1 MTIKEKEKA
10 LVKVG
15 EELGELMAK
24 ASPEDKN
31 ILQQIKKSVEK
42 YAAET
47 EEKNKC
53 VDRSSMYA
61 IAIILDDN
69 LNASDE
75 LIECAK
81 KYIDADYEYIMS
93 LKDAVE

>member
-1 MTIKEKEKA
+1 MIIKEREEA

-15 EELGELMAK
+15 EELGGLMAQ

-31 ILQQIKKSVEK
+31 ILQQIKKAVEK
-42 YAAET
+42 YAAEM
-47 EEKNKC
+47 EEKGKC

-61 IAIILDDN
+61 VAVILDDN
-69 LNASDE
+69 LNASDN

-81 KYIDADYEYIMS
+81 RYIDADYEYIMS

>member
-1 MTIKEKEKA
+1 MTIKEKEEA
-10 LVKVG
+10 LIKVG

-24 ASPEDKN
+24 ASPEDKE
-31 ILQQIKKSVEK
+31 ILQQIKKAVEK
-42 YAAET
+42 YAKEM
-47 EEKNKC
+47 EEQGKY

-75 LIECAK
+75 LIDCAK
-81 KYIDADYEYIMS
+81 RFIDADYEYIKS